1 MMDYEDDFVDQ
12 SIESESD
19 DGEAADNGNDGDG
32 IKENDDEFYEDDDVT
47 LDDDDDDIAIQVM
60 NNGTDADIYHDSNES
75 SALYEDDCFEVFDNN
90 DDINNNH
97 NVTNNNYDINENNYL
112 MVGQSFDI
120 NDINHSNYYDGS
132 SINTSSIDDG
142 K

>member
-12 SIESESD
+12 SIESENDDGNAVSD
-19 DGEAADNGNDGDG
+19 DNGL
-32 IKENDDEFYEDDDVT
+32 KENDDEFYEDDDVDE
-47 LDDDDDDIAIQVM
+47 DDDDDEDDIIIQVM
-60 NNGTDADIYHDSNES
+60 NNGTNADINHDYIES
-75 SALYEDDCFEVFDNN
+75 SSLYEDDCFELFDNN

-97 NVTNNNYDINENNYL
+97 NVTNNNYDVNENNYL

-120 NDINHSNYYDGS
+120 DDINHSNYYDGS
-132 SINTSSIDDG
+132 CINTSSIDYG

>member
-1 MMDYEDDFVDQ
+1 MDYEDDFVDQ

-19 DGEAADNGNDGDG
+19 DGDADDNGNDGDG
-32 IKENDDEFYEDDDVT
+32 IKENDDEFYEDDDVN
-47 LDDDDDDIAIQVM
+47 DDEDDIVIQVM
-60 NNGTDADIYHDSNES
+60 NNGTDADISHDSNEL

-90 DDINNNH
+90 DDINYNH